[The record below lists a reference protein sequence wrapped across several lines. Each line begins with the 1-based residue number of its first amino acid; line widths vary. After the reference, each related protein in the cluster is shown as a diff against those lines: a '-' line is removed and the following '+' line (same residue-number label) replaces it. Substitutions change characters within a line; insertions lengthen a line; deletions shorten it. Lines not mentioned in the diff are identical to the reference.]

1 MPRPLRVDYP
11 GALHHVIFK
20 GNEGRVIFW
29 EDRDREEF
37 LKMLKELT
45 RRYRFILYAYCL
57 MDNHVHLLIETAH
70 EPLSRFMQRL
80 LTRYV
85 QWFNKRHNR
94 SGHLLGDRYKSI
106 LVDKDRY
113 FLAVLRYIHLN
124 PVRARMVSMPED
136 YPWSSYRE
144 YLGEA
149 KIVSTALGL
158 SYFSS
163 LDEFIDFT
171 LSGIE
176 EGLPEV
182 KKVQDYLV
190 YADDDFVHQ
199 VLEMLEKE
207 RRKREGGGR
216 IPVEEVDGFLKERY
230 GKALEN
236 IERFE
241 KGEIKGVAVVLLR
254 DRAHLTW
261 REIGEVW
268 GSKPSSV
275 REKYLKMEAKVKD
288 AYLLEFD
295 RWREKINKWRGWKWI
310 KNLKPND

>member
-124 PVRARMVSMPED
+124 PVRARMVSMPEE

-182 KKVQDYLV
+182 KKVQDYVV
-190 YADDDFVHQ
+190 YGDEAFIKK
-199 VLEMLEKE
+199 VLKMLEKE
-207 RRKREGGGR
+207 RRKKRTEVKITPELVNRFLREKYGR
-216 IPVEEVDGFLKERY
+216 E
-230 GKALEN
+230 
-236 IERFE
+236 IEDV
-241 KGEIKGVAVVLLR
+241 IKFKKDAVRTWGVVLLR
-254 DRAHLTW
+254 DRTHLTW
-261 REIGEVW
+261 KEIGEKIHTSPA
-268 GSKPSSV
+268 G
-275 REKYLKMEAKVKD
+275 AKLTYARAEGKKKI
-288 AYLLEFD
+288 LEEFD
-295 RWREKINKWRGWKWI
+295 KWI
-310 KNLKPND
+310 KNC